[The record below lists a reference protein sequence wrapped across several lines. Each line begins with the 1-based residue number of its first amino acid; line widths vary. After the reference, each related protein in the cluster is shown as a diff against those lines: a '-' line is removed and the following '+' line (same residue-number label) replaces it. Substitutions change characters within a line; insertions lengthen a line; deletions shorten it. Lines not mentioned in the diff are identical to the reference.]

1 MNRLVGILLTIVAGT
16 ASPALADDAVS
27 RGAAV
32 VEQWCRQCHLRA
44 DDPPDPVMAPSYE
57 ELVLREGRDRAF
69 YRRFMREDHF
79 PMTTFRLFE
88 HEKDDVVAWLMALQ
102 KEQLRKQ
109 N

>member
-1 MNRLVGILLTIVAGT
+1 MNRLVGILLTIVAGI

>member
-1 MNRLVGILLTIVAGT
+1 
-16 ASPALADDAVS
+16 
-27 RGAAV
+27 
-32 VEQWCRQCHLRA
+32 
-44 DDPPDPVMAPSYE
+44 MAPSYE